1 MAIQPFMKLLGK
13 GLAIQWRFY
22 AKTSLT
28 TIYGIEVDSQPYTYA
43 AKMDTMNLAESF

>member
-1 MAIQPFMKLLGK
+1 MAIQLFMKPHGK
-13 GLAIQWRFY
+13 VLATQWRFY
-22 AKTSLT
+22 AKTSPT